1 MRIWDRSIATQF
13 IGLMLLALLL
23 SQAISFLISMDE
35 RGNAVREA
43 YKGEFLS
50 RAEAVARLL
59 ETTPPSI
66 ESDIMRAND
75 TLNTR
80 YWVTAEG
87 PAADPAVWRAAAWQ
101 HLTQPLSTSTSD
113 SALFIARALKNDFE
127 HNNTGAKGTT
137 SPWTELSAEEWHYPR
152 PAKFIR
158 LDNYYGVGLAVPLNR
173 GAWLNTAFAKPA
185 MGGFW
190 TSQSVLTLIVT
201 ALTLSAIMIFAAR
214 GITRPMRRMAV
225 AAEALGRGEATAPLP
240 ESGPEDIR
248 NTAQAFNRMQERLQ
262 RFVADRTRM
271 LAAIGHDLRTPIT
284 SLRLRAEFVTDPEI
298 REKMLATI
306 DEMQKMTEATLT
318 FAREE
323 SAAEE
328 TRSIDLSALVQALSD
343 DLADIGHDVTFT
355 NGVKIPYRCRVESL
369 KRAIRNIIENAVRYG
384 GRARVALSH
393 DADSIE
399 IIIEDDGP
407 GIPPGLVE
415 QVFVPFFR
423 LEDSRNRETG
433 GVGLGL
439 SIARSIVRNHG
450 GDIRLVNSAPGLR
463 AIITLPVID
472 TSNRLQAAA

>member
-13 IGLMLLALLL
+13 ICLMLFALLL
-23 SQAISFLISMDE
+23 SQAISFLISRDE

-59 ETTPPSI
+59 ETTSPAI
-66 ESDIMRAND
+66 EDQITQANN

-80 YWVTAEG
+80 YWVTAG
-87 PAADPAVWRAAAWQ
+87 APPADPESWRQAAWAR
-101 HLTQPLSTSTSD
+101 LTEPFTSSE
-113 SALFIARALKNDFE
+113 SAAFMARAIKKDLDHDKIGASAVIG
-127 HNNTGAKGTT
+127 TGWTNL
-137 SPWTELSAEEWHYPR
+137 SPEDWHSPR

-158 LDNYYGVGLAVPLNR
+158 LDDYYGVGLAVELNR
-173 GAWLNTAFAKPA
+173 GTWLNTAFAKPA

-190 TSQSVLTLIVT
+190 SSSALSFAVT
-201 ALTLSAIMIFAAR
+201 ALTLSIITILAAR
-214 GITRPMRRMAV
+214 AITRPMRRLAA
-225 AAEALGRGEATAPLP
+225 AAEALGRGEATTPLP
-240 ESGPEDIR
+240 ETGPQDMR
-248 NTAQAFNRMQERLQ
+248 HTAQAFNRMQQRLQ

-284 SLRLRAEFVTDPEI
+284 SLRLRTEFVGDAEI

-323 SAAEE
+323 SAVEE
-328 TRSIDLSALVQALSD
+328 TRSVDLSALVQSLSD
-343 DLADIGHDVTFT
+343 DLADMGHDVTFN
-355 NGVKIPYRCRVESL
+355 NGFKIKYRCRADAL
-369 KRAIRNIIENAVRYG
+369 RRAIRNLIENAVRYG
-384 GRARVALSH
+384 QRARVSIAKAE
-393 DADSIE
+393 DAIDIV
-399 IIIEDDGP
+399 IEDDGP
-407 GIPPGLVE
+407 GIPPELAE
-415 QVFVPFFR
+415 QVFVPFYR

-450 GDIRLVNSAPGLR
+450 GDIKLVNHPGGLR
-463 AIITLPVID
+463 AIITLPAID
-472 TSNRLQAAA
+472 ARTRLAAAA

>member
-1 MRIWDRSIATQF
+1 MRFWNRSIATQF
-13 IGLMLLALLL
+13 IALMLLALIL
-23 SQAISFLISMDE
+23 SQAIGFLISMDE
-35 RGNAVREA
+35 RGNALREA

-50 RAEAVARLL
+50 RAEAVARLI
-59 ETTPPSI
+59 ETTPPGI
-66 ESDIMRAND
+66 ENDITRANN

-80 YWVTAEG
+80 YWVTSEG
-87 PAADPAVWRAAAWQ
+87 PAADPAAWRQDAWSR
-101 HLTQPLSTSTSD
+101 LTEPLSASD
-113 SALFIARALKNDFE
+113 SAVYVAKAIKKSLHHDA
-127 HNNTGAKGTT
+127 TGARETT
-137 SPWTELSAEEWHYPR
+137 SPWTDVSAEEWHYPR

-158 LDNYYGVGLAVPLNR
+158 LDNYYGVGLAVQLKR
-173 GAWLNTAFAKPA
+173 GAWLNTAFAKPY
-185 MGGFW
+185 MDSFW

-201 ALTLSAIMIFAAR
+201 ALTLSVIMVFAAR

-225 AAEALGRGEATAPLP
+225 AAEALGRGEVTKSLP
-240 ESGPEDIR
+240 ETGPDDIR
-248 NTAQAFNRMQERLQ
+248 NTAHAFNRMQERLQ

-284 SLRLRAEFVTDPEI
+284 SLRLRAEFVPDGEM

-328 TRSIDLSALVQALSD
+328 TRPIDLSALVQSLSD
-343 DLADIGHDVTFT
+343 DLADMGHDVTFT
-355 NGVKIPYRCRVESL
+355 NGIKIPYRCRVESL
-369 KRAIRNIIENAVRYG
+369 KRAIRNLIENAVRYG
-384 GRARVALSH
+384 QRARVHLARE
-393 DADSIE
+393 DDSIE

-407 GIPPGLVE
+407 GIPPNLAE

-423 LEDSRNRETG
+423 VEDSRNRETG

-450 GDIRLVNSAPGLR
+450 GDIRLINGSSGLR
-463 AIITLPVID
+463 AIISLPVIEAG
-472 TSNRLQAAA
+472 NRLQAAA